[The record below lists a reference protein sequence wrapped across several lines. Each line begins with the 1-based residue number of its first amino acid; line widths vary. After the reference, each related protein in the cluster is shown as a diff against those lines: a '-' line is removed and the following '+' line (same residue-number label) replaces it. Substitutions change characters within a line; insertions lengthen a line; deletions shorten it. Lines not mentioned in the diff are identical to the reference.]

1 MGVFKEVTFVETDY
15 IYADTN
21 VFLNF
26 LGYNGDMSMNK
37 DCKEL
42 FSKAYNANAPIVLS
56 RVAIDEIKRVLILS
70 EFERNGYRGERQI
83 KDLHKKDPEQFN
95 KILGQALNICDD
107 YERKLKSS
115 EAILDEIVTPDN
127 ETYKERD
134 ELMRNQ
140 NLYGVQDATHLAIAK
155 QYGINYFATCDSDF
169 SNVNVPGITILYN
182 EPHENKER

>member
-1 MGVFKEVTFVETDY
+1 MGVCKEVKFVETDY

-26 LGYNGDMSMNK
+26 LGYNDNMSMNR

-56 RVAIDEIKRVLILS
+56 RVAIDEIKKVLILS
-70 EFERNGYRGERQI
+70 EFERNEYKGDRAI
-83 KDLHKKDPEQFN
+83 KNLHKKDPKQFN

-107 YERKLKSS
+107 YERRLKSN

-140 NLYGVQDATHLAIAK
+140 NLFGVQDATHLAIAK

-169 SNVNVPGITILYN
+169 SNVNIPGITILYN
-182 EPHENKER
+182 EAHKSKE